1 VRAFF
6 LCAQHRSDRPDESHK
21 TAIKTAWALALALA
35 SSLLLPA
42 FTTARAETSAAVI
55 EEMAAHLEFS
65 RYRGGVIFAKQIPR
79 EHWKHFLVIN
89 TRDAAQYTN
98 GHTPGAININWR
110 QVLAQS
116 TSIPRDKL
124 VLGYCNAS
132 LLSAQVGFALCVA
145 RL

>member
-1 VRAFF
+1 LLLLCRRRSHIDLGLAPWPAVAHKCGPFL

-21 TAIKTAWALALALA
+21 TTIKTAWALALALALALA

-110 QVLAQS
+110 
-116 TSIPRDKL
+116 
-124 VLGYCNAS
+124 
-132 LLSAQVGFALCVA
+132 
-145 RL
+145 